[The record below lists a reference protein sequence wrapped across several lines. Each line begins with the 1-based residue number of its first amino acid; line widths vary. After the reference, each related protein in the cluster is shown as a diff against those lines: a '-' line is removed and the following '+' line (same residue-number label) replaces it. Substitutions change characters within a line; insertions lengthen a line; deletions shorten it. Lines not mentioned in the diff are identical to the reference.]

1 MDKGIEIYE
10 AKDGEKVVI
19 IDDVRFKGKTR
30 EEWDEIEK
38 GENSFAV
45 DIEEN
50 TTELDFKKPIY
61 CYLFTGKNV
70 LDKTAIKCDSV
81 VIK

>member
-1 MDKGIEIYE
+1 MLNLSN
-10 AKDGEKVVI
+10 KVLIRASEGDAECVAY
-19 IDDVRFKGKTR
+19 
-30 EEWDEIEK
+30 EIEK
-38 GENSFAV
+38 GDNSFAV